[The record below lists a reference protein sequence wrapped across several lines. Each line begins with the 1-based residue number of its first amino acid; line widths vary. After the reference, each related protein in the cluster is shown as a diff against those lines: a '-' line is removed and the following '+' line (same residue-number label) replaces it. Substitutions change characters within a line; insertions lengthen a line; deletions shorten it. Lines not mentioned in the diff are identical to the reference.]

1 MIGQSQS
8 FDSSASPYRHYTL
21 SARQPQ
27 HIFSADVVTVTL
39 RKIISPG
46 DAGMRAQDWVP
57 DPVLTRAMDVIMILH
72 MDHEQNASTSTVR
85 VAGSSQANPY
95 ACIAAGIACLW
106 GPAHGGANEA
116 VRAARSPHTR
126 APPLTHAHT
135 YTRDSSLS
143 ARNAFSAAWSPTSS
157 L

>member
-1 MIGQSQS
+1 LISHAAAAP
-8 FDSSASPYRHYTL
+8 FCN
-21 SARQPQ
+21 
-27 HIFSADVVTVTL
+27 IITVTAL
-39 RKIISPG
+39 RKVMPRDMG
-46 DAGMRAQDWVP
+46 VRAQEWVP

-116 VRAARSPHTR
+116 VRAIRSPRTR
-126 APPLTHAHT
+126 AHPHTHTHT
-135 YTRDSSLS
+135 TTHMPISLYGD
-143 ARNAFSAAWSPTSS
+143 ALAFSPY